1 MINFQGKKT
10 KTKSNPEVTQIWGDP
25 ICRHFEAVLIILV
38 NDIKENIA
46 TMNEKIRN
54 PSREVETKKESNG
67 SSRTEKYRP
76 EKSPSC
82 L

>member
-1 MINFQGKKT
+1 MINFQGKNK
-10 KTKSNPEVTQIWGDP
+10 KQNRNLSRGDP
-25 ICRHFEAVLIILV
+25 DLKFAGRHFEAVLIILV

-76 EKSPSC
+76 E
-82 L
+82 